1 LHIFPASV
9 KDSSLYNS
17 INLLL
22 YKIEL
27 RNICMTV
34 ETNEHYKSGF
44 VTIWGRPNVGK
55 STLLNMLVGEKVAI
69 VTPRPQ
75 TTRNRISGI
84 CESEKGQ
91 IVFLDTPG
99 ILQPKQKLDE
109 YLVKSARACL
119 RDADVVL
126 FVVDG
131 TTPPHSDD
139 KRAAK
144 LIRNI
149 SKDILL
155 VINKL
160 DIADMPNLDAII
172 EEYKKLGNFKGGVAV
187 SAITQINIP
196 ILINK
201 ILELLPE
208 NPAYYP
214 EGTVTD
220 QQEKLAIAELI
231 REQVLLSVR
240 QEIPHGVAVVINEFV
255 SRSSEL
261 DYISATVHVEKQSH
275 KLIVVGGSGQMLKE
289 IGRKSREGIQEL
301 LDKKVYLD
309 LWVKV
314 SKNWRKDEA
323 ALSRFGYK

>member
-1 LHIFPASV
+1 
-9 KDSSLYNS
+9 
-17 INLLL
+17 
-22 YKIEL
+22 
-27 RNICMTV
+27 
-34 ETNEHYKSGF
+34 
-44 VTIWGRPNVGK
+44 
-55 STLLNMLVGEKVAI
+55 MLVGEKVAI

-109 YLVKSARACL
+109 YLVKSARSCL

-201 ILELLPE
+201 IFELLPE
-208 NPAYYP
+208 SPAYYP

-240 QEIPHGVAVVINEFV
+240 QEIPHGVAVVIKEITP
-255 SRSSEL
+255 RSDKL

-275 KLIVVGGSGQMLKE
+275 KLIVVGGNGQMLKE
-289 IGRKSREGIQEL
+289 IGKKSREGIQEL

-314 SKNWRKDEA
+314 NKNWRKDEA

>member
-1 LHIFPASV
+1 MSGAE
-9 KDSSLYNS
+9 K
-17 INLLL
+17 
-22 YKIEL
+22 K
-27 RNICMTV
+27 
-34 ETNEHYKSGF
+34 YKSGF

-84 CESEKGQ
+84 CETEEGQ

-99 ILQPKQKLDE
+99 ILKPKQKLDE
-109 YLVKSARACL
+109 YLVKSARSCL

-126 FVVDG
+126 FVVDS

-149 SKDILL
+149 DKDVLL
-155 VINKL
+155 IVNKI
-160 DIADMPNLDAII
+160 DIADMPNLEARI
-172 EEYKKLGNFKGGVAV
+172 EEYKKLGDFKGGVAV
-187 SAITQINIP
+187 SAITRINIP
-196 ILINK
+196 ILISK

-208 NPAYYP
+208 SPAYYP

-220 QQEKLAIAELI
+220 QQEKLTIAELI
-231 REQVLLSVR
+231 REQVLLF
-240 QEIPHGVAVVINEFV
+240 VVIKEFTP
-255 SRSSEL
+255 RSDNL
-261 DYISATVHVEKQSH
+261 IYVSATVYVEKPTH
-275 KLIVVGGSGQMLKE
+275 KLIVVGEGGRMLKE

-314 SKNWRKDEA
+314 SKDWRNDEA